1 MSLEKLARP
10 APTDENYLE
19 VVIRDSKGDFAELKR
34 RVKAQGLLEKQGGFL
49 YDKML
54 VNAVLLAGSFWIL
67 FNTHSWWVLVLN
79 AAFMAFIFGQ
89 IGFITHD
96 MGHRQAFNRPRKND
110 FFGLLHGNL
119 MLGMSYGW
127 WVDKHNQ
134 HHANPNQVDFDPDI
148 AIPVLAFT
156 KEEALEKRGIIKAMV
171 KYQGYLFVPILMFE
185 TFSLRVGS
193 LQFFAN
199 RKDWK
204 YRKLEI
210 ALFCLHF
217 AWFFGMIFTA
227 LGFWPGLVFV
237 AVQQALFGL
246 YLSSVF
252 APNHKGMPMIPE
264 DSVMDFLQLQ
274 VVTARNVRAHPVT
287 DFWYGGLN
295 YQIEHHLFPT
305 MARNQLRKAQQIIR
319 AYCEE
324 CGVPYYETSILRS
337 YAEILAYLHEISA
350 VLRVKQGAPVTA

>member
-1 MSLEKLARP
+1 MTFEKTARP

-19 VVIRDSKGDFAELKR
+19 VVIRDSNGNFAELKR
-34 RVKAQGLLEKQGGFL
+34 RIKARGLLEKQGEFL
-49 YDKML
+49 YYKMAL
-54 VNAVLLAGSFWIL
+54 NVVLMAISIWIL
-67 FNTHSWWVLVLN
+67 YTYQSWPVIVLN

-89 IGFITHD
+89 IGFIAHD

-110 FFGLLHGNL
+110 FFGLIHGTL
-119 MLGMSYGW
+119 LLGMSYGW

-156 KEEALEKRGIIKAMV
+156 EEEALKKQGIIKTMV

-185 TFSLRVGS
+185 TFSLRIGS
-193 LQFFAN
+193 IEFFLK
-199 RKDWK
+199 RPDWK
-204 YRKLEI
+204 YHKLEI
-210 ALFCLHF
+210 ALFILHF
-217 AWFFGMIFTA
+217 TWFFGLAFTA
-227 LGFWPGLVFV
+227 LSGWQAIAFV
-237 AVQQALFGL
+237 AIQQALFGL

-274 VVTARNVRAHPVT
+274 VVTARNVRSHPIT

-305 MARNQLRKAQQIIR
+305 MARNKLREAQGIIR
-319 AYCEE
+319 DYCEE
-324 CGVPYYETSILRS
+324 TGVPYYETSILQS
-337 YAEILAYLHEISA
+337 YAEILTYLHEISA
-350 VLRVKQGAPVTA
+350 VLRKKQGAPAAV

>member
-1 MSLEKLARP
+1 MTLDKTARP

-19 VVIRDSKGDFAELKR
+19 AVILDTKGNFAELKR

-49 YDKML
+49 YYKMAL
-54 VNAVLLAGSFWIL
+54 NAVLFGLSMWIL
-67 FNTHSWWVLVLN
+67 FNTNSWWVLVLN
-79 AAFMAFIFGQ
+79 AAFLAFIFGQ

-110 FFGLLHGNL
+110 FFGLIHGNL

-148 AIPVLAFT
+148 AIPVVAFT
-156 KEEALEKRGIIKAMV
+156 KEDALSKTGILKTMV
-171 KYQGYLFVPILMFE
+171 KYQGFLFVPILMFE

-193 LQFFAN
+193 IEFFLN

-204 YRKLEI
+204 YHKLEI
-210 ALFCLHF
+210 ALFILHF
-217 AWFFGMIFTA
+217 AWFFTVIIAA
-227 LGFWPGLVFV
+227 LGLWHGLVFI
-237 AVQQALFGL
+237 AIQQALFGV

-264 DSVMDFLQLQ
+264 DMEMDFLQLQ

-305 MARNQLRKAQQIIR
+305 MARNQLREAQKIIR

-324 CGVPYYETSILRS
+324 VGVPYYETSILRS
-337 YAEILAYLHEISA
+337 YYEILSYLHEVSR
-350 VLRVKQGAPVTA
+350 VLRNKREVQVAT